1 MGFVIL
7 WVQVMEITGYDK
19 DVVFLVVPDESEFS
33 RCVPLG
39 LGMCT
44 LCRIVNV
51 IKESKL
57 NRLSTLWSTARTS
70 RLLSIQDMADLGSGA
85 GGDAE
90 AGMVASE
97 EPLEKGID
105 KPVMMREGLRLG
117 PFQMEILEC

>member
-1 MGFVIL
+1 
-7 WVQVMEITGYDK
+7 MEITGYDK
-19 DVVFLVVPDESEFS
+19 DVVFLVVPDESEFF

-70 RLLSIQDMADLGSGA
+70 RLLSIQGMADLGSGA

-97 EPLEKGID
+97 EPLGKGID

-117 PFQMEILEC
+117 PFQMEFLEC